1 MCMVF
6 LFVIPSSHP
15 VLEVTEHYFGKCVC
29 VCVCAVC
36 ACACMCTCMRL
47 SMVQCC
53 GNYSLQIIKYN
64 CHYLAT

>member
-29 VCVCAVC
+29 VCALCVCVH
-36 ACACMCTCMRL
+36 ACVHAC
-47 SMVQCC
+47 V
-53 GNYSLQIIKYN
+53 
-64 CHYLAT
+64 